1 MTADYHLYY
10 LQTEGEDW
18 NYLGALAPYKLTND
32 ELNSY
37 MPVDDMR
44 KDAKVRQ
51 ITDAYI
57 LKAENDNFYL
67 VFQTKDGKTY
77 LAYGWEDVG
86 ERGQAGSDDTRL
98 RRLYL
103 LDSSFH
109 SGYVN
114 VNFFQRSLVN
124 TVGNY
129 VYNFA
134 NFESDKIPGYHISGF
149 KSGDSINHTEMN
161 DLGFAVFQTTG
172 EGYDYVCWRI
182 QSHLLLLF
190 CWFLFQESF
199 YFPFLPMTRK

>member
-1 MTADYHLYY
+1 MQYCVTADYHLYN

-114 VNFFQRSLVN
+114 VNFFQRSLIN
-124 TVGNY
+124 TVGKY
-129 VYNFA
+129 
-134 NFESDKIPGYHISGF
+134 SLQG
-149 KSGDSINHTEMN
+149 
-161 DLGFAVFQTTG
+161 TTQG
-172 EGYDYVCWRI
+172 RYLTGGVPPVRF
-182 QSHLLLLF
+182 S
-190 CWFLFQESF
+190 
-199 YFPFLPMTRK
+199 M